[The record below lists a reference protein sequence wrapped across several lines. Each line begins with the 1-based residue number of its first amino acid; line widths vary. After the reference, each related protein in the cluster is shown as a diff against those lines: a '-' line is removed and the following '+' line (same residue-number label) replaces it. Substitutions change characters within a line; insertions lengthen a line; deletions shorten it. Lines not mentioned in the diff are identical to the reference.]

1 MKIETLDKYIKVISE
16 EGHYL
21 TSYKDGEDILLF
33 TSFKVMC
40 APKGT
45 DLNNL
50 REIEE
55 VDNTYYNELQMQRLK
70 EIENGN

>member
-1 MKIETLDKYIKVISE
+1 MKVEILDKYIRVISD
-16 EGHYL
+16 EGFYI
-21 TSYKDGEDILLF
+21 TSYQYGDDILSYSSSVIMF
-33 TSFKVMC
+33 
-40 APKGT
+40 APLGT

-70 EIENGN
+70 EIENEE